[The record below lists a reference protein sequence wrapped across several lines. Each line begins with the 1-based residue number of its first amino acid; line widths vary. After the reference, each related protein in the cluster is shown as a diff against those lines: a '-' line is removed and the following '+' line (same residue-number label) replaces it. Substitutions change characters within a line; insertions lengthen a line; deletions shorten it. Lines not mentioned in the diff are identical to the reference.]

1 MNDTSDIGVW
11 LAVMAIASLVQ
22 TILLCAVAFV
32 AWRSAR
38 QAQAAVKRF
47 EQQRLDPLMMR
58 VQEAV
63 EGVRDVTVRV
73 GALDRDVRDKVANA
87 TDHARDV
94 AGKVA
99 TRMWPALA
107 IGRAAY
113 AAVSSFRRRET
124 GRPLL

>member
-1 MNDTSDIGVW
+1 MNDASEIGVW
-11 LAVMAIASLVQ
+11 LAIIAIASLVQ
-22 TILLCAVAFV
+22 TLLFCAAAFA
-32 AWRSAR
+32 AWRAAR
-38 QAQAAVKRF
+38 QAQAAVERF

-63 EGVRDVTVRV
+63 EGVRDVTARV
-73 GALDRDVRDKVANA
+73 GALDRDVRGKVADA
-87 TDHARDV
+87 TDHAKDV

-113 AAVSSFRRRET
+113 AAVSSFRRRGT
-124 GRPLL
+124 GHPLL